1 MEAPAAPEAT
11 RASSQSNRSKLSQ
24 SWWQFTL
31 GGAVAL
37 ILGIGFLWALMLFA
51 WPLALL
57 VLGLSIATALAPAV
71 GWLERWLPRVAAI
84 LIVYVEMIILET
96 LWVCLQD
103 IKGTGGV

>member
-1 MEAPAAPEAT
+1 MEAPAPEAT

-57 VLGLSIATALAPAV
+57 ILGLSIATALEPAV
-71 GWLERWLPRVAAI
+71 SWLERWLPRVAAI